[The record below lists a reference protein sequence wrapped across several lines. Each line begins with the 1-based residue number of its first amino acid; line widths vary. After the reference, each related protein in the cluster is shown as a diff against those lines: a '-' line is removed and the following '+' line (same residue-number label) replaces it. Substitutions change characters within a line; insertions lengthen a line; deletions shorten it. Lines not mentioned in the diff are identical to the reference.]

1 MDQER
6 RQRYRDKLAHADRR
20 LQQVDAWRVE
30 VERSE
35 AHRLGRYKAF
45 QEAAEATTDLAAMVL
60 HDLGQPV
67 RDDYRNLE
75 ALSHAGIV
83 SASALRGLNSAIGLR
98 NRLVHEYN
106 GLDEPKAE
114 QAMARLCDVIRQ
126 FLEEVERWLT
136 SAK

>member
-20 LQQVDAWRVE
+20 LQQVDAWRSE

-35 AHRLGRYKAF
+35 VHRLARYKAF
-45 QEAAEATTDLAAMVL
+45 QEAAEAATDLAAMVL

-75 ALSHAGIV
+75 SLSEAGTSPWPPFAV
-83 SASALRGLNSAIGLR
+83 STRRSACGTASYTNTTGWTSLRRSRPWPAWGASSGSSWR
-98 NRLVHEYN
+98 
-106 GLDEPKAE
+106 
-114 QAMARLCDVIRQ
+114 
-126 FLEEVERWLT
+126 RW
-136 SAK
+136 SGG